1 MSNIRVAPNR
11 ANQVRERQNQ
21 RIQSRVQ
28 KTSEN
33 LSMDKKRT
41 STPVF
46 TRGLVSGLTYPITTP
61 QKVKR
66 QFHYSVGNTGAEIR
80 FPSIPQ
86 IQIGWRLLSSLLFIA
101 CIVMVYFLLN
111 APIFVVDQ
119 LETEGLD
126 RLTASDLNSVL
137 DINGKSIVWM
147 NASKAKAD
155 LIAAFPELKEIS
167 VNLVLPNHIQISLVE
182 RKPVLAWKIEEETY
196 WIDNEGIMIPS
207 RGDPGELLVV
217 NAGAMPPFVKTADLI
232 EPMKENSIINSVEE
246 KSFSIAQIQGYG
258 DQVDPAMVDA
268 AFKLSL
274 QIPTGSK
281 ILYNEN
287 HGLGWKSEGGWD
299 VFVGSTLDNIDY
311 RLNAYNALI
320 NKLSEEGI
328 APTWVSIEH
337 LNAPYFRE

>member
-21 RIQSRVQ
+21 RVQSRVQ

-33 LSMDKKRT
+33 ISVDKKRT
-41 STPVF
+41 STPIF
-46 TRGLVSGLTYPITTP
+46 TRGLVSGLTYPMISP

-86 IQIGWRLLSSLLFIA
+86 IQIGWRLLSTILFIA
-101 CIVMVYFLLN
+101 SIVMVYFLFN
-111 APIFVVDQ
+111 APIFIVNQ
-119 LETEGLD
+119 LETEGLE
-126 RLTASDLNSVL
+126 RLTTSDLNSVL
-137 DINGKSIVWM
+137 DINGKTIVWM
-147 NASKAKAD
+147 NVNKAKSD
-155 LIAAFPELKEIS
+155 LMSAFPELKDIS
-167 VNLVLPNHIQISLVE
+167 VNVVLPNHIRISLVE

-196 WIDNEGIMIPS
+196 WIDNEGIIIPS

-217 NAGAMPPFVKTADLI
+217 NAGEMPPLVKTADI
-232 EPMKENSIINSVEE
+232 NEPSEEKSILNSIEE
-246 KSFSIAQIQGYG
+246 SSFSIAQIQGYG

-274 QIPTGSK
+274 QIPAGSK
-281 ILYNEN
+281 ILYNKN

-320 NKLSEEGI
+320 DKLSEEGI